1 MENKSNIISF
11 DGDFISKATKEIYEN
26 FNIKYF
32 FMLQYYSNDFF
43 LSGRVSNLNIFKDS
57 YCLVYIFDL
66 SNIDTLYKL
75 PDMINNYI
83 YTYSIRQF
91 SENIPIFIIG
101 NKSDI
106 KKEINISKDEMEK
119 LCSPFKFEEYIEISA
134 KNSIGVKEAFEK
146 IEKKTLEYYHYY
158 QDLHQ
163 ECY

>member
-11 DGDFISKATKEIYEN
+11 DGDFISKATKEIYEKY
-26 FNIKYF
+26 NIINF
-32 FMLQYYSNDFF
+32 FMLRYYSNDYFF
-43 LSGRVSNLNIFKDS
+43 LSDKIGRVSNFCIFKDS

-119 LCSPFKFEEYIEISA
+119 LCSPFKFKEYIEISA
-134 KNSIGVKEAFEK
+134 KNSIGVKEVF
-146 IEKKTLEYYHYY
+146 
-158 QDLHQ
+158 
-163 ECY
+163 